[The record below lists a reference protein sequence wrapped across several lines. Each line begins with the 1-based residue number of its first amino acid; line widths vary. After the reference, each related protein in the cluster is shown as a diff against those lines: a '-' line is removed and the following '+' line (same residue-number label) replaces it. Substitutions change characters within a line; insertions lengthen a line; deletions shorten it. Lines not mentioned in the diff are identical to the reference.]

1 MDIDR
6 CQRITSSRLNDWG
19 ILAPGIMSIQMESL
33 LRTPVL
39 LLSLL
44 SLVSLLSPTAHAA
57 DPGQQTRAGTPF
69 GTLRSPGQAG
79 IRPESLR
86 RPSSTLCPT
95 QSQAD
100 NDIASTRRDPS
111 GRIHVFGDMATQQ
124 NRNGNIYSCTG
135 VPGSGKKRA
144 YAGTGRAKSAY
155 NARTNTLNA
164 ATDGYVNRS
173 ATSSMMPRKAPSM
186 YDPATGVLK
195 PSRKLNAY
203 EIYQR

>member
-1 MDIDR
+1 
-6 CQRITSSRLNDWG
+6 
-19 ILAPGIMSIQMESL
+19 
-33 LRTPVL
+33 
-39 LLSLL
+39 
-44 SLVSLLSPTAHAA
+44 
-57 DPGQQTRAGTPF
+57 
-69 GTLRSPGQAG
+69 
-79 IRPESLR
+79 
-86 RPSSTLCPT
+86 
-95 QSQAD
+95 
-100 NDIASTRRDPS
+100 
-111 GRIHVFGDMATQQ
+111 MATQQ